1 MPINGPQKVGILIP
15 THNRV
20 EFLKSSLNSALAQ
33 THADSAIIVI
43 DNVSGDTTPEYV
55 TGIADPRVSYVENAV
70 DLGLIGS
77 INKGIRLMPEEVGWC
92 TILGDDDLLDA
103 RYIERSLE
111 AAARWGAKAVVDSH
125 RIFIDAEGNRMR
137 EAAPAPAEESAL
149 GYMRNR
155 ATGTRETYLT
165 GVFFHR
171 RAFEEIG
178 GYPEFRTGMA
188 SDDAF
193 IFALS
198 LMDRLVHQEEA
209 AAFVRIH
216 AGAES
221 QACSRM
227 PDIVNTL
234 DQFRAYMVKAAVE
247 SLRFGHSEAEE
258 FLRLVDRYA
267 TIIGS
272 VCWIQSLHGVIDR
285 KGPGWKDDVRFL
297 SDLVVSDNAKFTFR
311 IRFDAG
317 MVRHLHFCPETLG
330 VYRGLW
336 KALTG
341 RSRRKTT

>member
-1 MPINGPQKVGILIP
+1 MTVPGKIGILIP

-20 EFLKSSLNSALAQ
+20 EYLKSSLNSALAQ

-43 DNVSGDTTPEYV
+43 DNVSCDATPEYMA
-55 TGIADPRVSYVENAV
+55 GIADPRVSYVRNAA

-77 INKGIRLMPEEVGWC
+77 INKGIRLMPKEVGWC

-111 AAARWGAKAVVDSH
+111 AAANIGAKAVVDSH
-125 RIFIDAEGNRMR
+125 RIFIDGEGKRMR
-137 EAAPAPAEESAL
+137 EAAPAPPEESAV

-155 ATGTRETYLT
+155 AAGTRETYLT

-171 RAFEEIG
+171 QAFETIG
-178 GYPEFRTGMA
+178 GYPDFQTGIA

-198 LMDRLVHQEEA
+198 LKDRLVHQEEA
-209 AAFVRIH
+209 PAFVRIH
-216 AGAES
+216 AGGES

-227 PDIVNTL
+227 PEIVRTL
-234 DQFRAYMVKAAVE
+234 DQFCAYMVKAAVE
-247 SLRFGHSEAEE
+247 SGRFGHSEAEE
-258 FLRLVDRYA
+258 FRRLVDRYA
-267 TIIGS
+267 IIIGS
-272 VCWIQSLHGVIDR
+272 TCWIQGIHGVIDR
-285 KGPGWKDDVRFL
+285 KEAGWKDDVKFL
-297 SDLVVSDNAKFTFR
+297 SDLAASDDRYFTFR

-330 VYRGLW
+330 AYRELW
-336 KALTG
+336 KALIG

>member
-1 MPINGPQKVGILIP
+1 MPINGPKKVGILIP
-15 THNRV
+15 TYNRV
-20 EFLKSSLNSALAQ
+20 SFLNFSLDSALKQ
-33 THADSAIIVI
+33 SHGNTAIFVI
-43 DNVSGDTTPEYV
+43 DNGSRDATPEYMA
-55 TGIADPRVSYVENAV
+55 GIADPRVSYVKNPA

-77 INKGIRLMPEEVGWC
+77 INRGIRLMPEEVGWC
-92 TILGDDDLLDA
+92 TILADDDLLDA

-111 AAARWGAKAVVDSH
+111 AASSSGAKAVVDSH
-125 RIFIDAEGNRMR
+125 RIFIDAEGNKMR
-137 EAAPAPAEESAL
+137 EAAPAPPEESAV

-178 GYPEFRTGMA
+178 GYPNFTTGMA

-198 LMDRLVHQEEA
+198 LKDRLVHQKEA
-209 AAFVRIH
+209 TAFVRIH

-227 PDIVNTL
+227 PDIVKTL
-234 DQFRAYMVKAAVE
+234 DQFRAYMGKAAVAYG
-247 SLRFGHSEAEE
+247 RFGNTEAEE
-258 FLRLVDRYA
+258 LRKLVDRYA

-272 VCWIQSLHGVIDR
+272 SCWIQSLHGVIDR
-285 KGPGWKDDVRFL
+285 KEPGWKNDVKFL
-297 SDLVVSDNAKFTFR
+297 SDLAASDDRYFTSR

-330 VYRGLW
+330 VYRKLW

-341 RSRRKTT
+341 RSSRKTT